1 MSTLSLL
8 YYRVSEME
16 FKFNENQKPNTAFQ
30 IKPKIECKIAKKED
44 HVYANLKLK
53 INEDI
58 SSPVPFNLKVVL
70 VGTFKSKENAVFD
83 EALQKAQ
90 VADACATLYP
100 YLRSIV
106 ANLTVNCNLPA
117 YFLPAMTADQLTAIE
132 QHEVDASKNNNGD
145 KN

>member
-1 MSTLSLL
+1 MSNLSLL

-16 FKFNENQKPNTAFQ
+16 FKFNENQKPNTSFQ
-30 IKPKIECKIAKKED
+30 IKPKIECSIAKKED
-44 HVYANLKLK
+44 HVFANLKLK
-53 INEDI
+53 VNEDI

-70 VGTFKSKENAVFD
+70 VGTFKVKDDSVFD
-83 EALQKAQ
+83 ETLQKVLASE
-90 VADACATLYP
+90 ACAILYP

-117 YFLPAMTADQLTAIE
+117 YFLPTSAAESLSNA
-132 QHEVDASKNNNGD
+132 DASPIDGSPNGNFD